1 MIRTASR
8 RIDASVAATSA
19 AVLCTVVW
27 MSWATRTIAE
37 KGSQGV
43 SDVVCVALAPV
54 AAWFTWARP
63 LVFPYGLYVI
73 LTPLDVLMQ
82 IGGGH
87 RGATVARLLGM
98 VAAIALGVY
107 AVRTRSVRPPPRSI
121 VWIGMLTGW
130 MCLSTLWSP
139 GADPGTESLTLVMLV
154 ALYLVLAA
162 FPMQRRDVVPL
173 LGAILLSGVV
183 AAAIGIYEMH
193 TGGMQT
199 AQELE
204 DTHRLTV
211 TFGQSSLDPNMY
223 GDGLLMPV
231 SVARLWFSRAKRR
244 LHTLA
249 ALAAMTILL
258 LALALVGS
266 RDATIGLAIVTVVT
280 ATLLRSWKRVLL
292 PVTAL
297 GAGAI
302 ALIPNVIV
310 RALADEGNGGS
321 GRTSIWR
328 VGITAFVHHPFF
340 GTGSGSYGAVYNQWY
355 LKVYERYDLGWQMAS
370 HNIFI
375 HYGVEL
381 GIVGLVLVVGWCL
394 SQWTLARALPK
405 VGLIGDV
412 RAVCLASLAG
422 LGFAAFF
429 IDLFD
434 VKFVWVLFAL
444 IAQMRTL
451 ARSEARP

>member
-1 MIRTASR
+1 M
-8 RIDASVAATSA
+8 
-19 AVLCTVVW
+19 LCAMAW
-27 MSWATRTIAE
+27 MTWATRTVAE
-37 KGSQGV
+37 KGAQGIIE
-43 SDVVCVALAPV
+43 V
-54 AAWFTWARP
+54 AAVAVAPAVAWLVWARP
-63 LVFPYGLYVI
+63 LIFPYGLYVI
-73 LTPLDVLMQ
+73 GTPLDVLMQ

-87 RGATVARLLGM
+87 KGATIARLLGILS
-98 VAAIALGVY
+98 AAALALY
-107 AVRTRSVRPPPRSI
+107 SVRTRSLSPPPRSI

-139 GADPGTESLTLVMLV
+139 GEDPGTEALTMVMLV
-154 ALYLVLAA
+154 ALYLVLAT

-173 LGAILLSGVV
+173 LGAILASGVV
-183 AAAIGIYEMH
+183 AAAIGIYELH

-199 AQELE
+199 AQQLE

-223 GDGLLMPV
+223 GDGLLMPFAIALV
-231 SVARLWFSRAKRR
+231 WFSRAKRFTHVV
-244 LHTLA
+244 LSLG
-249 ALAAMTILL
+249 AMSMLL
-258 LALALVGS
+258 IALALVGS
-266 RDATIGLAIVTVVT
+266 RDATIALAIVTVIT
-280 ATLLRSWKRVLL
+280 TTLLRSWKRVLV

-297 GAGAI
+297 TATAI
-302 ALIPNVIV
+302 ALFPNVIV
-310 RALADEGNGGS
+310 RALADQGNGGS

-328 VGITAFVHHPFF
+328 VGITAFLHHPFL
-340 GTGSGSYGAVYNQWY
+340 GTGSGSYGAIYNQWY
-355 LKVYERYDLGWQMAS
+355 LKVFERYDLGWEMAS
-370 HNIFI
+370 HDIFI

-381 GIVGLVLVVGWCL
+381 GIVGLVLVTGWCL
-394 SQWTLARALPK
+394 AQWALACALPR
-405 VGLIGDV
+405 VGIIGDV

-451 ARSEARP
+451 AQSESSA